1 MKFSG
6 QLIHRILLIE
16 DDADLLELFADALG
30 HSGFSVD
37 RFTDPVKALALFE
50 QNSDRYDLVLS
61 DIRMPGMTGI
71 DLVRR
76 VKRINANVNCV
87 LMSAFETEHLES
99 QLNELDLSTFMK
111 KPIHIDQLITAV
123 KGWITNSRNNKLAEK
138 FR

>member
-30 HSGFSVD
+30 RSGFSVD

-111 KPIHIDQLITAV
+111 KPIHIGQLITAV
-123 KGWITNSRNNKLAEK
+123 KGCITNSRNNKLAEK